1 MLKLETRQR
10 IHLIGIGGA
19 GLSAI
24 ARILLERG
32 YTVSGSDLKSNP
44 LTAALAADGAR
55 VSVGHDERHVKGA
68 DVVLATS
75 AAAADHVEILAARAR
90 NIPVFSRKDFM
101 GAILHNC
108 DTIAIAGTHGKTTTT
123 SMIIHVLKRAAK
135 DPSFIVG
142 GTLANWG
149 TNAGVGQGPSF
160 VIEADEY
167 DNMFHGLRPQLA
179 VVTNVEHDHPD
190 FFKTPAQMLSAFRIF
205 VDAIAPEGHLVAC
218 ADDDAALS
226 IAEAHQA
233 DGGNLA
239 TYGISNA
246 AAEWRAEDLRFSGGS
261 VIASIWRHSSPRAE
275 LTLGVPGAH
284 NVLNALAAI
293 AAAERRGVSLEESA
307 DALSSFRATA
317 RRFEIRGERDGVTV
331 IDDYAHHPSE
341 IRVNIEAARLH
352 FPECQIWAV
361 WQPHTY
367 SRVKQFWRGFVT
379 AFAGAQGVLVTPIF
393 AAREAPL
400 KGVSSE
406 ALVKAMSIECRADYA
421 PSFDAAADILR
432 CKVRAP
438 AVVLIFSAGDANLIA
453 DKFLAERS

>member
-1 MLKLETRQR
+1 MLKLEPGQR
-10 IHLIGIGGA
+10 VHFIGIGGA

-32 YTVSGSDLKSNP
+32 CSVSGSDLKGNP
-44 LTAALAADGAR
+44 ITAALAADGAR
-55 VSVGHDERHVKGA
+55 VYVGHDARYVQDA

-75 AAAADHVEILAARAR
+75 AASADHVEILAAQAKQ
-90 NIPVFSRKDFM
+90 IPVFSRKDFM

-108 DTIAIAGTHGKTTTT
+108 DTIAIAGAHGKTTTT
-123 SMIIHVLKRAAK
+123 SMIIHVLKRAGK

-149 TNAGVGQGPSF
+149 TNAGVGAGPSF

-190 FFKTPAQMLSAFRIF
+190 FFKTPAQMFSAFQTF
-205 VDAIAPEGHLVAC
+205 VDAIAPDGHLIAC

-226 IAEAHQA
+226 IAEAHRA
-233 DGGNLA
+233 DGGVA
-239 TYGISNA
+239 TTYGIRNA
-246 AAEWRAEDLRFSGGS
+246 AAEWRAADLRFSGES
-261 VIASIWRHSSPRAE
+261 VTASISHDGSPCAE
-275 LTLGVPGAH
+275 LTLGLPGAH

-293 AAAERRGVSLEESA
+293 AAAARRGVSPEESA
-307 DALSSFRATA
+307 DALSSFRGTA

-331 IDDYAHHPSE
+331 IDDYAHHPTE
-341 IRVNIEAARLH
+341 IRVNIEAARLR
-352 FPECQIWAV
+352 FPERQIWAV

-367 SRVKQFWRGFVT
+367 SRVQQFWGGFVT
-379 AFAGAQGVLVTPIF
+379 AFAGAHCVLVTPIF

-400 KGVSSE
+400 EGLTGE
-406 ALVKAMSIECRADYA
+406 ALAQAISQERRADYA

-432 CKVRAP
+432 HGVRAP